1 MQGRDHALAHPPPG
15 RIGVVSRSG
24 TLNYEAVSSS
34 SRSASARSTCIGIG
48 GDPVN
53 GVDFVTCLRAFE
65 EDPATD
71 AVGMIGE
78 IGGPQELEAARFAAA
93 NMRKPVAFVAG
104 SSAPLDAHGHAGAV
118 VSGESDTAVAKMDA
132 IEALGLL
139 VARNPAEIG
148 RTVAR
153 ALAERPHERALEVAV

>member
-1 MQGRDHALAHPPPG
+1 M
-15 RIGVVSRSG
+15 
-24 TLNYEAVSSS
+24 
-34 SRSASARSTCIGIG
+34 
-48 GDPVN
+48 
-53 GVDFVTCLRAFE
+53 
-65 EDPATD
+65 
-71 AVGMIGE
+71 
-78 IGGPQELEAARFAAA
+78 
-93 NMRKPVAFVAG
+93 
-104 SSAPLDAHGHAGAV
+104 GHAGAV